1 MGMVEKNVLKEKY
14 IERLNK
20 IFEEKGWKKE
30 ENEIFYFD
38 RFCERFVKL
47 EIDEDREFILEL
59 IKDYL
64 LVILDKYEK
73 YLI

>member
-30 ENEIFYFD
+30 ENKISYFD
-38 RFCERFVKL
+38 RFCERLAKL
-47 EIDEDREFILEL
+47 ETDEDVFALT
-59 IKDYL
+59 
-64 LVILDKYEK
+64 
-73 YLI
+73 